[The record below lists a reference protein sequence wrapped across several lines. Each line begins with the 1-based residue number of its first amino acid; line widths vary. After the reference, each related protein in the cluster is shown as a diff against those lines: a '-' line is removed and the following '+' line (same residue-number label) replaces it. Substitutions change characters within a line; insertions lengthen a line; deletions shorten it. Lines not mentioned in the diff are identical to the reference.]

1 MSVSTSLIA
10 AAAPSTHDH
19 RCNLLSSSLSIS
31 IYRSMLVLSN
41 AQVAVILQASADSAT
56 HDRDE
61 ELNAVYQKTQQYV
74 NRFNSMNNAEKERQ
88 EIVDELDNLQ
98 EYVLFVVFCI
108 LCIFLHG
115 RRLFGLVGFC
125 WHLMADD
132 SNDEREREREIVI
145 DI

>member
-1 MSVSTSLIA
+1 
-10 AAAPSTHDH
+10 
-19 RCNLLSSSLSIS
+19 
-31 IYRSMLVLSN
+31 MLVLSN

-98 EYVLFVVFCI
+98 EYVLFVNCN
-108 LCIFLHG
+108 CIFAGDHG
-115 RRLFGLVGFC
+115 CLGWLAFDG
-125 WHLMADD
+125 
-132 SNDEREREREIVI
+132 
-145 DI
+145 